1 MKKPMASTAIMIL
14 SPNFESTV
22 VSFQKFD
29 GIRLRRRA
37 LAFLYYGF
45 CGHNASLKCTMR
57 GREFSR

>member
-22 VSFQKFD
+22 VSFQEFD
-29 GIRLRRRA
+29 GIRLRKRA

-45 CGHNASLKCTMR
+45 CGDNASFKCTVR
-57 GREFSR
+57 SREFPR